1 MKDSSY
7 KIRLGT
13 KITDGEAQPC
23 ISTFM
28 VRQLQPYAAFPPA
41 VGAVLVAVLLFF
53 AGLGMDWMFHG
64 HLPNMPLPPLWMLCI
79 PIALWSLIASVLV
92 YVLLQRI
99 QAEHEAAIRLNHD
112 LRNAMQVLIYIMPR
126 CDAESG
132 KMVADAVARMTATL
146 GDVSETFSLD
156 PSISRRPEQRD
167 PKVAS

>member
-1 MKDSSY
+1 MDE
-7 KIRLGT
+7 
-13 KITDGEAQPC
+13 EARAC

-28 VRQLQPYAAFPPA
+28 VRQLQPYAAFPPV

-53 AGLGMDWMFHG
+53 AGLGMDWLFHG
-64 HLPNMPLPPLWMLCI
+64 HLPDKPLPPMWMLFI

-99 QAEHEAAIRLNHD
+99 QAEHEAAVRLNHD
-112 LRNAMQVLIYIMPR
+112 LRNAMQVLIYVMPR
-126 CDAESG
+126 CDAASG

-156 PSISRRPEQRD
+156 PSTSRRPEHGD
-167 PKVAS
+167 PKVVS